1 MIYDIQVSFVQH
13 IFSNNGSKRSRK
25 YKNKIRKNKIKR
37 SAEEDISDTSE
48 HTKNGSKN
56 DGESIVSRNV
66 PLPVGP
72 PRLSF
77 NSIP

>member
-25 YKNKIRKNKIKR
+25 YKNKSRKNKIKR

-48 HTKNGSKN
+48 HTKNGSNN